1 MKFETQPQQVL
12 WFRDK
17 YRAGSLV
24 LKPPFQR
31 KPVWVAKQKCFLIES
46 ILLEVPI
53 PEVFVQQTIVDGEA
67 SFAVVDGQQRIRAVL
82 QFLGLETEES
92 EAEFTGFSLDKLPSA
107 SPYRGF
113 TFEQLNNDD
122 RNKILKYAFSVRML
136 DVEDDSIL
144 RDLFIRL
151 NKYLAKLTDQELRNA
166 MYTGPFVAAS
176 VDLADSDYWF
186 EQRLVTA
193 AQIRRMKDVEFV
205 SDLLIGVMHGPQ
217 GGSAKVIDEYYARFE
232 DYEDEF
238 PNQRR
243 VVKRFQSA
251 LATAQDLFPRLV
263 DTRWQN
269 RTDFYTLFVAIA
281 ALQMDSDLP
290 PKSVPAARTALQK
303 LGSAVDQRLADESF
317 RATNDVISYVRAVE
331 KGANDKKRRADRHAV
346 VHGLLSKYFKSRSK
360 RSS

>member
-1 MKFETQPQQVL
+1 VKFETQPQQVL

-17 YRAGSLV
+17 YRSGSLV

-53 PEVFVQQTIVDGEA
+53 PEVFVQQMIIDGDA
-67 SFAVVDGQQRIRAVL
+67 TFAVVDGQQRIRAVL
-82 QFLGLETEES
+82 QFLGLETEET
-92 EAEFTGFSLDKLPSA
+92 EAEFAGFALDKLSA
-107 SPYRGF
+107 TSPYRGY
-113 TFEQLNNDD
+113 TFDQLGPED
-122 RNKILKYAFSVRML
+122 RNRLLKYSFSVRML
-136 DVEDDSIL
+136 DVEDDSVL

-166 MYTGPFVAAS
+166 MYTGPFVGVA
-176 VDLADSDYWF
+176 VHLADSDYWF

-193 AQIRRMKDVEFV
+193 AQIRRMKDVEFI

-217 GGSAKVIDEYYARFE
+217 GGSARVIDDYYARFE

-243 VVKRFQSA
+243 VVKRFQAA
-251 LATAQDLFPRLV
+251 LATVQQLFPSLV

-269 RTDFYTLFVAIA
+269 RTDFYTLFVAVA
-281 ALQMDSDLP
+281 ALQLDSDLP
-290 PKSVPAARTALQK
+290 GKSVTAARNALQK
-303 LGSAVDQRLADESF
+303 LATAVDQRLADESVD
-317 RATNDVISYVRAVE
+317 ATAEVITYVRAVE
-331 KGANDKKRRADRHAV
+331 KGANDKKRRADRHLV
-346 VHGLLSKYFKSRSK
+346 VHGLLSKHFKLKAKS
-360 RSS
+360 

>member
-53 PEVFVQQTIVDGEA
+53 PEVFVQQMIVEDEA

-82 QFLGLETEES
+82 QFLGLDTEES
-92 EAEFTGFSLDKLPSA
+92 EAEFTGFALDKLSSS
-107 SPYRGF
+107 SPYRGL
-113 TFEQLNNDD
+113 TFEQLNPDD
-122 RNKILKYAFSVRML
+122 RNRILKYSFSVRML
-136 DVEDDSIL
+136 DVEDDSVL

-166 MYTGPFVAAS
+166 MYTGPFVAVS
-176 VDLADSDYWF
+176 VHLADSDYWF

-193 AQIRRMKDVEFV
+193 AQIRRMKDVEFI

-217 GGSAKVIDEYYARFE
+217 GGSARVIDEYYARFE

-243 VVKRFQSA
+243 AIKRFQAA
-251 LATAQDLFPRLV
+251 LATVQELFPSLV

-281 ALQMDSDLP
+281 ALQLNADLP
-290 PKSVPAARTALQK
+290 EKSVTTARNALQK
-303 LGSAVDQRLADESF
+303 LATAVDQRLADETFDAS
-317 RATNDVISYVRAVE
+317 TDVITYVRAVE

-346 VHGLLSKYFKSRSK
+346 VHNLLSKYFKPKTKVS
-360 RSS
+360 

>member
-17 YRAGSLV
+17 YRDGSLV

-46 ILLEVPI
+46 ILMDVPI
-53 PEVFVQQTIVDGEA
+53 PEVFVQQMIIEGEA

-92 EAEFTGFSLDKLPSA
+92 EVEFTGFALDKLNA
-107 SPYRGF
+107 TSPYRGL
-113 TFEQLNNDD
+113 TFDQLTSED
-122 RNKILKYAFSVRML
+122 RNKILKYSFSVRML
-136 DVEDDSIL
+136 DVEDDSVL

-166 MYTGPFVAAS
+166 MYTGPFVAVA
-176 VDLADSDYWF
+176 VDLADDDYWF

-193 AQIRRMKDVEFV
+193 AQIRRMKDVEFI

-243 VVKRFQSA
+243 IVKRFQNT
-251 LATAQDLFPRLV
+251 LATVQQLFPSLV

-269 RTDFYTLFVAIA
+269 RTDFYTLFVAVA
-281 ALQMDSDLP
+281 ALQLETDLP
-290 PKSVPAARTALQK
+290 PKSVPTVRNALQK
-303 LGSAVDQRLADESF
+303 LAAAVDHRLADESF
-317 RATNDVISYVRAVE
+317 EATADVITYVRAVE

-346 VHGLLSKYFKSRSK
+346 VHGLLSKYFKAK
-360 RSS
+360 ARSS